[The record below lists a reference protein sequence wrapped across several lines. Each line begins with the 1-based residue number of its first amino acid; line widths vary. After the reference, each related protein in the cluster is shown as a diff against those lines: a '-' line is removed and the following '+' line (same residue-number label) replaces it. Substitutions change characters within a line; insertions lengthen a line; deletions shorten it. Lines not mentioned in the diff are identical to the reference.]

1 MPELIDPT
9 VPSSRIYLQARQ
21 DEVELVAP
29 ISGKH
34 GFGTIYT
41 APSDY
46 RRKNRFEDLLNTGYR
61 HLELNA
67 LVPLL
72 DANTYA
78 GSGRK
83 AGDAEMS
90 QSWIRQQ
97 EKFGAGIALTDS
109 GFVEADRLDQL
120 TSLLDQA
127 KELQQLVSI
136 PVKTLIPLD
145 ATWLGVRPSELA
157 DEIYKRDLRDVALL
171 VGHASDPF
179 GAQRTVKGLLE
190 VLKLGNISLYRSD
203 LSVLPALASG
213 ASTGSI
219 GTGTSLRHIYPVAS
233 RGGYV
238 PTGSPSVIVG
248 KTLAWR
254 TQDRVN
260 DYVSRFPD
268 ETVWSCRC
276 SNCYGRRIDYSIRG
290 FDEVTSHNYNVIADL
305 AEYVSSSS
313 DPMGT
318 WYSMCQTAQT
328 TIYEVADSTGFS
340 WEPPDFLG
348 AWLATQPSTVGVI

>member
-1 MPELIDPT
+1 
-9 VPSSRIYLQARQ
+9 
-21 DEVELVAP
+21 VAP
-29 ISGKH
+29 VSSDH

-41 APSDY
+41 APSDH
-46 RRKNRFEDLLNTGYR
+46 RRKNRFEDLLYAGDR
-61 HLELNA
+61 HLELNTS
-67 LVPLL
+67 VPLF

-90 QSWIRQQ
+90 RTWIRQQ

-109 GFVEADRLDQL
+109 GFVEANRLDQL
-120 TSLLDQA
+120 VGLLDQA

-136 PVKTLIPLD
+136 PVRTLIPLD
-145 ATWLGVRPSELA
+145 ATWLGVRSSELA
-157 DEIYKRDLRDVALL
+157 DEIYKRDLTDVALL
-171 VGHASDPF
+171 IGHASDPF
-179 GAQRTVKGLLE
+179 GAQRTVRGLLE
-190 VLKLGNISLYRSD
+190 VLALGNVSLYRSD

-213 ASTGSI
+213 ARTGSI
-219 GTGTSLRHIYPVAS
+219 GTGTSLRHIYPVTS

-238 PTGSPSVIVG
+238 PTGSPSVIVRS
-248 KTLAWR
+248 TLAWR
-254 TQDRVN
+254 TQERVN

-276 SNCYGRRIDYSIRG
+276 GNCYGRRIDYSIRG
-290 FDEVTSHNYNVIADL
+290 FDEVTAHNYNVIADL
-305 AEYVSSSS
+305 AEYVASSSN
-313 DPMGT
+313 PMRT

-328 TIYEVADSTGFS
+328 TIYEVADSTGFA

-348 AWLATQPSTVGVI
+348 AWLATQPSTVGVV